1 MSDRGETRRD
11 RRQTFHPRDIVSARE
26 IVLRLPALTV
36 QRVHDLRRGR
46 LGFPEPIGRRGHE
59 FVWYWPDVRAWAARL
74 LRSNSGFR
82 RGT

>member
-1 MSDRGETRRD
+1 MNERGEQQRRGPE
-11 RRQTFHPRDIVSARE
+11 RFHPRDVVSARE

-59 FVWYWPDVRAWAARL
+59 FVWYWPEVRAWAGRL
-74 LRSNSGFR
+74 LRR
-82 RGT
+82 Q